1 MHIRYPLVYILNPKT
16 LKHVVVWIPRSGFW
30 SICRCLVIR
39 SEDRA
44 TSEPEIHVCCV
55 WTYTVFSVLC
65 AQSSVLWHRISYLW
79 LPISTQT
86 LLVWDFQI
94 RDDQPVLRA
103 AVLSDELQVLDG
115 LLGNFSCRRQLCHL
129 QLRLCC
135 ASACEVC
142 LLFSPLCRSLPRNSS
157 AALNRVG
164 RGHVGAH

>member
-44 TSEPEIHVCCV
+44 TSEPEIHLCCV

-115 LLGNFSCRRQLCHL
+115 LLGNFSVDSLAICSYGCVVPLPAKSVYCFLPFVGH
-129 QLRLCC
+129 
-135 ASACEVC
+135 C
-142 LLFSPLCRSLPRNSS
+142 LEIP
-157 AALNRVG
+157 AQ
-164 RGHVGAH
+164 H